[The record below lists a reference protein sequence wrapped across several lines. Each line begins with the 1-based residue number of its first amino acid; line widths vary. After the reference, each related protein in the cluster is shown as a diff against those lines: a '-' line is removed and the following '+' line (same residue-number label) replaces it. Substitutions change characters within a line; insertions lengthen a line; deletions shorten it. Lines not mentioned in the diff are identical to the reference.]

1 MRLKLLPSLF
11 WTIAVALVLTSGA
24 LALAADEPV
33 KFTDEQ
39 VRFFEREV
47 EPILRENCFKC
58 HGNDLKKL
66 RGGLYL
72 KSRAGLLRGGDIG
85 DVVDFENPDKSYLLK
100 QINYTDPEHQ
110 MPPSGKLPQ
119 KQIDTLTRWV
129 ETGAPWS
136 PDTADGLPLELL
148 VERGKL
154 TDEDRAYWAYQ
165 RVKRPDVPRVSD
177 APAGWS
183 KHAID
188 AFILARLRAAD
199 LKPNPQASKATLA
212 RRVYYDLI
220 GLPPTPAQV
229 KAFVDDNDPKAYEK
243 LIEHLLA
250 SPHYG
255 EKWGRHW
262 LDLVRYAETNSF
274 ERDGIKP
281 NVWRYRDYVIRA
293 FNDDKPYDRFIRE
306 QIAGDEMPQRTADS
320 VIATGMHRLG
330 LWDDEPAD
338 REQAYFDGL
347 DDIVSTTSNTF
358 LATSLGCARCHDHKI
373 DPLSQKDYYQM
384 VAFFRNVTPFSHGR
398 GVDSHFSQTVIAQK
412 ESDLAPAQIKRRHA
426 RKIALSKITGPAE
439 QAIFKTF
446 SPPEREDALSPTVRQ
461 QLYLKKADSVLG
473 KPKAD
478 AYRKARKELD
488 ELEKGP
494 TIKALSVTEFNR
506 DPKPTFVLARGSA
519 HAPTDKV
526 EPGFPKVLGF
536 DDPEPVKDRPAKSTG
551 RRSVLADWIASPD
564 NPLTA
569 RVMVNRLWQHHFGRG
584 IVRSTN
590 DFGKLGD
597 KPTHPQLLDWLA
609 AEFVE
614 QKWSIKQMHRVIMTS
629 AAYRMSSADNSSS
642 LASDPANNL
651 FWRFNMRRL
660 TAEEIRDSILAVN
673 GTLNPQMYGPWVYT
687 KIPDAVKATASR
699 PNNAWGNSPPD
710 QQVRRSIYVHVK
722 RSVREPFLAS
732 FDSADTDT
740 SCPVRFTTTVP
751 TQSLTML
758 NSDFIHEQAAM
769 FAKRL
774 RMDAP
779 NDPRK
784 QVARAITLVT
794 QRDATDAEID
804 RGIELMERLKNDD
817 GIKPDKALDA
827 FCLLALNLN
836 EFIYLD

>member
-1 MRLKLLPSLF
+1 MRMKLSPPPS
-11 WTIAVALVLTSGA
+11 WTIAAILLLVSCSTLF
-24 LALAADEPV
+24 AAEEPV
-33 KFTDEQ
+33 KFTAEQ
-39 VRFFEREV
+39 VGFFEREV

-58 HGNDLKKL
+58 HGNNLKKL

-85 DVVDFENPDKSYLLK
+85 DVIDLANPDKSYILK
-100 QINYTDPEHQ
+100 QINYVDPEHQ

-129 ETGAPWS
+129 KMGAPWS

-148 VERGKL
+148 VERGGL

-183 KHAID
+183 DHAID
-188 AFILARLRAAD
+188 AFILAKLRAVD
-199 LKPNPQASKATLA
+199 LKPNTPASKATLV
-212 RRVYYDLI
+212 RRVYYDLT

-229 KAFVDDNDPKAYEK
+229 RAFVKDNDPKAYEK
-243 LIEHLLA
+243 LIDELLA

-262 LDLVRYAETNSF
+262 LDIVRYAETNSF

-281 NVWRYRDYVIRA
+281 NIWRYRDYVIRA
-293 FNDDKPYDRFIRE
+293 FNEDKPYDQFIRE
-306 QIAGDEMPQRTADS
+306 QLAGDELANVTPDS
-320 VIATGMHRLG
+320 ITATGFYRLG
-330 LWDDEPAD
+330 QWDDEPAD
-338 REQAYFDGL
+338 RPQAYFDTL
-347 DDIVSTTSNTF
+347 DDI
-358 LATSLGCARCHDHKI
+358 LATTGQAMLGLSLNCSRCHDHKI
-373 DPLSQKDYYQM
+373 DPLPQKDYYQM
-384 VAFFRNVTPFSHGR
+384 VAFFRNIAP
-398 GVDSHFSQTVIAQK
+398 QT
-412 ESDLAPAQIKRRHA
+412 
-426 RKIALSKITGPAE
+426 
-439 QAIFKTF
+439 
-446 SPPEREDALSPTVRQ
+446 
-461 QLYLKKADSVLG
+461 
-473 KPKAD
+473 
-478 AYRKARKELD
+478 
-488 ELEKGP
+488 
-494 TIKALSVTEFNR
+494 R
-506 DPKPTFVLARGSA
+506 DPKSLLTPIASPQQIEAAKAENLKKINAEISQLEARVVDTFSNPEKEDAKAADVRAHMIAERYKKTLNDRDRKRYEQLLRERKNVPMPKVEMAITVKEFGGNAKDTFVLARGSV

-526 EPGFPKVLGF
+526 EPGYPEVLGF
-536 DDPEPVKDRPAKSTG
+536 DPPKLAPPANGAKTLG
-551 RRSVLADWIASPD
+551 RRRVLADWIASPD

-584 IVRSTN
+584 IVRTSN
-590 DFGKLGD
+590 DFGKLGEM
-597 KPTHPQLLDWLA
+597 PTHPALLDWLA
-609 AEFVE
+609 AEFVAR
-614 QKWSIKQMHRVIMTS
+614 KWSIKQMHRVIMTS

-642 LASDPANNL
+642 LAADPANNL

-673 GTLNPQMYGPWVYT
+673 GTLNLQQFGPWVYT

-710 QQVRRSIYVHVK
+710 QQVRRSVYVHVK

-758 NSDFIHEQAAM
+758 NSDFIHEQAAL
-769 FAKRL
+769 FATRL
-774 RMDAP
+774 RKEAP
-779 NDPRK
+779 NDARK
-784 QVARAITLVT
+784 QVAIAVSLVT
-794 QRDATDAEID
+794 QREATNSEID
-804 RGIELMERLKNDD
+804 RGIELMQRLQNDD

-827 FCLLALNLN
+827 FCLLSLNLN